1 MRWTK
6 RHSQNAVAARAR
18 KRIGRVNAE
27 PVLDRRRVPAPRQPK
42 ADFIIRIQDRFG
54 ERIQVSVTR
63 IYGKVVTSTGQSARQ
78 LCRGIE
84 QLLTKSA

>member
-6 RHSQNAVAARAR
+6 QHGQNAVAAKTRLRLERAS
-18 KRIGRVNAE
+18 AE
-27 PVLDRRRVPAPRQPK
+27 PRIDRCRVPVPRKSKP
-42 ADFIIRIQDRFG
+42 DFIIRIEDRFG

-63 IYGKVVTSTGQSARQ
+63 FYGKVFTSTGQSARQ

-84 QLLTKSA
+84 HLITKSA